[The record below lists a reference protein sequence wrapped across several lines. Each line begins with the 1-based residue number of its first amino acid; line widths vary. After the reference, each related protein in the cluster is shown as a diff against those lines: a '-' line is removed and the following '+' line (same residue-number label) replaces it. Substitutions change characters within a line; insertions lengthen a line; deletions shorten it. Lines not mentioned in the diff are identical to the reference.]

1 MYMKDGRKLW
11 EKFLIDMCVDQLT
24 EEDYFFDLQG
34 NKFNPGMGLCHLNVF
49 AIYLMYF

>member
-34 NKFNPGMGLCHLNVF
+34 NKFNPSSFTFVF
-49 AIYLMYF
+49 KYTKYFIPAS